1 MNLKTVGSLC
11 VVAGVIIA
19 SFAGSAIA
27 RRAGFDAASW
37 LVAAFGL
44 GLVLFSQGPV
54 LRLQQEVREL
64 RARLGDSHDA

>member
-11 VVAGVIIA
+11 AVAGVIIA

-27 RRAGFDAASW
+27 RRPGFDAASW

-44 GLVLFSQGPV
+44 GIVLLSQGPV
-54 LRLQQEVREL
+54 LRLQHEVREL
-64 RARLGDSHDA
+64 QARLGDRQDA